1 MNNSQRYHGM
11 DGLRAFA
18 MLMGILV
25 HASIPYWSDL
35 GKIAFFWPADKSQ
48 SGILWIL
55 FTAIHSWRMP
65 LFFILA
71 GFFAQLFLTRH
82 NIITFLIN
90 RLHRIV
96 APLIIFGAI
105 TAFLLPMIW
114 NYGFTGQF
122 SISGFLGFP
131 DSPGFLGHLWFLYYL
146 CLFYAV
152 MLVIQGLLSI
162 VNFKVPFI
170 RTISK
175 GIYSPIPIVL
185 IVLVMTALIAIH
197 IFGKGESK
205 WVWPINFPDLAYH
218 GLFFL
223 FGIGLYRRSEFIATI
238 KTTWVF
244 CLYLLL
250 AACCSVAQ
258 ITSTIALA
266 NPKSNEEGELIGL
279 VILTSSSCATVLF
292 SLGLIGLFERTLQ
305 HHIKYIRWIADSSY
319 WIYIM
324 HLPVVALTTFYLFR
338 YDLAPELKF
347 LISCA
352 VTMAFGLIT
361 YRYLIRYTPVGWLL
375 NGR

>member
-1 MNNSQRYHGM
+1 MNTNQRYHGL

-18 MLMGILV
+18 MLTGILV

-35 GKIAFFWPADKSQ
+35 GRISFFWPADQSQ

-55 FTAIHSWRMP
+55 FTVIHSWRMP

-71 GFFAQLFLTRH
+71 GFFAQLFMTRH
-82 NIITFLIN
+82 NLWGFVLN

-96 APLIIFGAI
+96 APLILFGAI
-105 TAFLLPMIW
+105 TAFLLPIIW
-114 NYGFTGQF
+114 SYGFTGQL

-146 CLFYAV
+146 CIFYVV
-152 MLVIQGLLSI
+152 MSLAHGLMLI
-162 VNFKVPFI
+162 MPFKIPFI
-170 RTISK
+170 RTIGK
-175 GIYSPIPIVL
+175 GIYSPIPVIL
-185 IVLVMTALIAIH
+185 IILVMTALIAIH

-205 WVWPINFPDLAYH
+205 WVWPINYPDLAYH

-223 FGIGLYRRSEFIATI
+223 FGVGLYRRSEFITTI
-238 KTTWVF
+238 KTVWVF

-250 AACCSVAQ
+250 AAWFSIVQ
-258 ITSTIALA
+258 ITSTIALT
-266 NPKSNEEGELIGL
+266 NPKSNEEGELLGF
-279 VILTSSSCATVLF
+279 VIATSSSCATVLF
-292 SLGLIGLFERTLQ
+292 SIGLIGLFERTLQ
-305 HHIKYIRWIADSSY
+305 HHIRIIRWLSDSSY

-338 YDLAPELKF
+338 YELAPELKF
-347 LISCA
+347 LISCSITA
-352 VTMAFGLIT
+352 AIGLIT
-361 YRYLIRYTPVGWLL
+361 YKYLIRYTPVGWLL